1 MQHYGRV
8 WAVAAVV
15 LVNAAFSAAA
25 AYSEAAIDDVWNV
38 PGARGTIGE
47 SARVYFHMFISIGD
61 WPICSDAKYIYRSF
75 TY

>member
-25 AYSEAAIDDVWNV
+25 LDDVWNV

-47 SARVYFHMFISIGD
+47 SARVYFYMFISIGD
-61 WPICSDAKYIYRSF
+61 WPTCSDAKYIYKAF

>member
-1 MQHYGRV
+1 MQHYGRT

-38 PGARGTIGE
+38 PGANGTNGE
-47 SARVYFHMFISIGD
+47 CARVYFQIFISIGD
-61 WPICSDAKYIYRSF
+61 WPTCSDAKYIYKAF